1 MVVSTRTRFNFN
13 PRSHEESGVRR
24 NLTKLKVLLFQST
37 LSRGERL
44 WQSLPEHWEQKFQST
59 LSRGER
65 RGRLSGLYV
74 RVIISIHALTRRAAA
89 GCIMTWTS
97 MSISIHALTRRAASR
112 PQGRVS
118 TFYISIHALTR
129 RAAYL
134 FQMCRHGDHSF
145 QSTLS
150 RGERLPIFPKEAV
163 RDKIS
168 IHALTRRA
176 ARDSTKSN

>member
-65 RGRLSGLYV
+65 RLANLIWVINLRFQSTLSRGERPYW
-74 RVIISIHALTRRAAA
+74 RVYNDWFRDISIHALTRRAAVTRTTTGVLFIISIHALTRRAAM
-89 GCIMTWTS
+89 GSLLW
-97 MSISIHALTRRAASR
+97 R
-112 PQGRVS
+112 PV
-118 TFYISIHALTR
+118 I
-129 RAAYL
+129 
-134 FQMCRHGDHSF
+134 
-145 QSTLS
+145 
-150 RGERLPIFPKEAV
+150 
-163 RDKIS
+163 KIS

-176 ARDSTKSN
+176 ARRPIALTHCYLTFQSTLSRGERLRI